1 MVESWLAPVVRK
13 SQARLRLFC
22 FPYAGGRAS
31 IFRAWQANL
40 PQAVEVFPVELP
52 GRGMRFTERLH
63 VHLAPLVREIAS
75 EMQPYMDRPFALF
88 GHSMGALVSFELARE
103 LQRTYGL
110 SPTQLF
116 VSAHRAPHLP
126 DTSLAMHTLPNRDLL
141 ERLQGLN
148 GTPGELLQEPDLMKL
163 TLPIVRADFSVCE
176 TYAYVPEAALS
187 CPISAFGGWQDMM
200 VTRDQLEAWREHTL
214 GSFELHM
221 IPGEHFFLHTAQSL
235 VLQILSQELVQIVA
249 DAAP

>member
-1 MVESWLAPVVRK
+1 MGESWLARVEPK

-40 PQAVEVFPVELP
+40 PPAVEVFPIEFP
-52 GRGMRFTERLH
+52 GRGMRFAERLH
-63 VHLAPLVREIAS
+63 VQLTPLVREIAS
-75 EMQPYMDRPFALF
+75 EIQPYMDRPFALF

-103 LQRTYGL
+103 LQSTYGL
-110 SPTQLF
+110 SPAHLF

-126 DTSLAMHTLPNRDLL
+126 DTSLPMHTLSDPDLL
-141 ERLQGLN
+141 QRLHGLN

-176 TYAYVPEAALS
+176 TYAYAPGAALT
-187 CPISAFGGWQDMM
+187 CPISTFGGWQDVM
-200 VTRDQLEAWREHTL
+200 VTRDQLEAWGQHTHA
-214 GSFELHM
+214 SFELHM
-221 IPGEHFFLHTAQSL
+221 LPGEHFFLHTAQSL
-235 VLQILSQELVQIVA
+235 VLRILSQELAQIVA
-249 DAAP
+249 GTAP